1 MNVSRFEGLTLSREA
16 RLGSLVAVLIA
27 LGAICFDLGWRAAGI
42 ILFVIAAVLVAA
54 YVAFIVRPARIPKDA
69 VLTLRIADGIRED
82 APRSPLEQLRSRGLP
97 TLYHVRLALEAA
109 ATDAAVRTVI
119 VEIASPAIGLAT
131 AQEIHDLFAAVGA
144 ADKRV
149 VAVLSAHN
157 VTVHDYFLACGAGE
171 IIANPDSAMMMLG
184 VAAGGL
190 VLRNAAKN
198 LRVSGETPQGNVYK
212 SSVGMVK
219 AGARSPD

>member
-42 ILFVIAAVLVAA
+42 ILFGIAAVVVAA

-109 ATDAAVRTVI
+109 AIDAAVRTVI
-119 VEIASPAIGLAT
+119 VEISSPAIGLAT
-131 AQEIHDLFAAVGA
+131 AQEIHDLLRAIVAAG
-144 ADKRV
+144 KRV
-149 VAVLSAHN
+149 VAVLSGDN

-171 IIANPDSAMMMLG
+171 IVI
-184 VAAGGL
+184 
-190 VLRNAAKN
+190 
-198 LRVSGETPQGNVYK
+198 SGF
-212 SSVGMVK
+212 S
-219 AGARSPD
+219 